1 MTRIA
6 DLLAAGRTY
15 SFEFGPP
22 RTPEAE
28 ARLEKTLLELDELEP
43 SFVSVTYGAGGSTRE
58 TTRRIVEH
66 IARDTSMTPMPH
78 LTCVAHT
85 RAQLAEIITGYRD
98 EGLENILALGGDA
111 PLDGHEYPTDFLYA
125 TELIE
130 VVKEIG
136 DFSIGVAAFPEGHPR
151 SPDLVTDRRYLA
163 EKLRLADFG
172 ITQFFFRA
180 ADYFRMVDD
189 LAALGVD
196 RPVLPGIMA
205 FVNVDGLRRMA
216 GLNATVIPAEL
227 EVQLD
232 AVDGTPSAV
241 RELAVEVST
250 ALIAELLEGG
260 APGVHLY
267 TMNYPTAA
275 KQIWANLGLATPPP
289 A

>member
-6 DLLAAGRTY
+6 DLLATGTTY

-28 ARLEKTLLELDELEP
+28 ERLEKTLVELEPLRP
-43 SFVSVTYGAGGSTRE
+43 SFVSVTYGAGGSTRD

-66 IARDTSMTPMPH
+66 IAQDTSMTPMPH

-85 RAQLAEIITGYRD
+85 RAEVVDIVTGYRD
-98 EGLENILALGGDA
+98 AGLENILALGGDP
-111 PLDGHEYPTDFLYA
+111 PLDGGEYPTEFEHA

-130 VVKEIG
+130 VVRSVG

-151 SPDLVTDRRYLA
+151 SPDLATDRRFLRQ
-163 EKLRLADFG
+163 KLEAADFG

-180 ADYFRMVDD
+180 DDYFRMVDELD
-189 LAALGVD
+189 ID

-216 GLNATVIPAEL
+216 ALNATVIPPEL
-227 EVQLD
+227 QARLDEVN
-232 AVDGTPSAV
+232 GTPSAV
-241 RELAVEVST
+241 RQLAVDTCVP
-250 ALIAELLEGG
+250 LIAELLERG

-267 TMNYPTAA
+267 TMNFPTAA
-275 KQIWANLGLATPPP
+275 KQIWTELGLTGTD
-289 A
+289 

>member
-6 DLLAAGRTY
+6 DLLAAGRTF

-28 ARLEKTLLELDELEP
+28 ARLQKTLLDLEPLHP
-43 SFVSVTYGAGGSTRE
+43 SFVSVTYGAGGSTRD
-58 TTRRIVEH
+58 TTRRIVDH

-78 LTCVAHT
+78 LTCVAHP
-85 RAQLAEIITGYRD
+85 REEVVEIVSGYRD
-98 EGLENILALGGDA
+98 AGLENILALGGDL
-111 PLDGHEYPTDFLYA
+111 PLDGLEHSSDFHYA
-125 TELIE
+125 SELVE
-130 VVKEIG
+130 LVRDLG
-136 DFSIGVAAFPEGHPR
+136 DLSVGVAAFPEGHPR
-151 SPDLVTDRRYLA
+151 SPDLATDRRYLA

-216 GLNATVIPAEL
+216 ALNATVIPAEL
-227 EVQLD
+227 EAQLD
-232 AVDGTPSAV
+232 AVDGRPAAV
-241 RELAVEVST
+241 RELAVEVCT
-250 ALIAELLEGG
+250 PLMAELLEGG

-275 KQIWANLGLATPPP
+275 KEIWANLGVAPPPP